1 MRGLVPFAA
10 AVLLCG
16 AIVTVAGQAPAQ
28 PPPGAPAQP
37 PAAEAAVPEWLPT
50 EFKNLKILPKDIEP
64 KQLLVVMRGFT
75 QAMGVRC
82 VYCHVAGPDPSDM
95 SSYNFDSDRK
105 EHKETTRAMLKY
117 TEAVN
122 EAFPKGVGEEPK
134 AGEQRVTCGHDPTS
148 DFEDARRSLS
158 DVLEANPIC
167 AEAAAERGHLEL
179 SWGRYRTKVVDRRGA
194 HDHYANAVRFF
205 EEAMKMNDSL
215 SGSLRDWHREARRGM
230 LGAY

>member
-1 MRGLVPFAA
+1 M
-10 AVLLCG
+10 
-16 AIVTVAGQAPAQ
+16 
-28 PPPGAPAQP
+28 
-37 PAAEAAVPEWLPT
+37 PEWLPK
-50 EFKNLKILPKDIEP
+50 ELKNLKVLPKDIEP

-134 AGEQRVTCGHDPTS
+134 AGELRVTCYTCHQGKREPPTKKP
-148 DFEDARRSLS
+148 DGPPRTGA
-158 DVLEANPIC
+158 P
-167 AEAAAERGHLEL
+167 AAAAGTGTTPPGHLRRKAPWRRWTTAPPFFL
-179 SWGRYRTKVVDRRGA
+179 DTTCLNTYRR
-194 HDHYANAVRFF
+194 HDA
-205 EEAMKMNDSL
+205 D
-215 SGSLRDWHREARRGM
+215 
-230 LGAY
+230 

>member
-1 MRGLVPFAA
+1 MRGLLPFAA
-10 AVLLCG
+10 GVVLCG
-16 AIVTVAGQAPAQ
+16 AIVTAASQAPT
-28 PPPGAPAQP
+28 QP
-37 PAAEAAVPEWLPT
+37 PAAPPADDAAVPEWLPK
-50 EFKNLKILPKDIEP
+50 ELKNLKVLPKDIEP

-134 AGEQRVTCGHDPTS
+134 AGEPRVTCYTCHQGKREPPTKKP
-148 DFEDARRSLS
+148 DGPA
-158 DVLEANPIC
+158 
-167 AEAAAERGHLEL
+167 
-179 SWGRYRTKVVDRRGA
+179 GA
-194 HDHYANAVRFF
+194 TTPAPPQGQPPRPP
-205 EEAMKMNDSL
+205 
-215 SGSLRDWHREARRGM
+215 GI
-230 LGAY
+230 